1 MVFCLFKKNRFPFYS
16 ESLQADFDTLVA
28 VPSMQRN
35 LRSLAL
41 AVAVGAAVLLQ
52 GPVGCGKTA
61 LVEHLATLTGRS
73 RAPHLLKVQLGDQ
86 TDSKV
91 SNIKIMVQVSIIKSS
106 NCYISIEKIDL
117 EILYCT
123 GNYIIGTYN
132 PYTKCYMGF
141 YFMRPPSP
149 MGALLWNRTIECV
162 PL

>member
-1 MVFCLFKKNRFPFYS
+1 MWSFVYLKKIDFPFYS

-41 AVAVGAAVLLQ
+41 AVAVGAPVLLQ

-91 SNIKIMVQVSIIKSS
+91 SNLKIMVSLIKSS
-106 NCYISIEKIDL
+106 NYYISIEKIDL
-117 EILYCT
+117 ELLYCT